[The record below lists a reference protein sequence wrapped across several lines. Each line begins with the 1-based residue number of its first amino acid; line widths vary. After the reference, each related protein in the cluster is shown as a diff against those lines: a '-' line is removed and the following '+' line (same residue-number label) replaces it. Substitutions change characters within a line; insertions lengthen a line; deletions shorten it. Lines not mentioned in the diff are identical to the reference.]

1 MGEIRE
7 DKEMERHGT
16 LIRVDKNGTEY
27 YEGFEKC
34 DRCDG
39 KGIYYIGVLNGRLL
53 PSPVDQGVC
62 FKCGGSG
69 EQRAKWKIYTP
80 EYEKKLEERR
90 AKRRA
95 KWLEEHK
102 EELEAQEREREA
114 KRQQEE
120 AERALR
126 EKQREEAE
134 RAEQERKANSKHIGQ
149 VGDKIELTV
158 TFIYTASYEVPAFT
172 GWGKDIMHIHI
183 FRDEEG
189 NTLTWKTQKG
199 LGWYKDGKKWVGDYL
214 NEWIL
219 PEAGQKLHLKGTIKA
234 HGEYK
239 DEKQTELLRVKV
251 EPLD

>member
-16 LIRVDKNGTEY
+16 LIRVDKNGTKY
-27 YEGFEKC
+27 FTGFESC
-34 DRCDG
+34 DRCGGAGGWDG
-39 KGIYYIGVLNGRLL
+39 WKATGWKCY
-53 PSPVDQGVC
+53 
-62 FKCGGSG
+62 KCGGSG
-69 EQRAKWKIYTP
+69 RQVATWKEYTP

-158 TFIYTASYEVPAFT
+158 TYIYTASYEVPAFV

-199 LGWYKDGKKWVGDYL
+199 LGWYKDGKQWVGDYL